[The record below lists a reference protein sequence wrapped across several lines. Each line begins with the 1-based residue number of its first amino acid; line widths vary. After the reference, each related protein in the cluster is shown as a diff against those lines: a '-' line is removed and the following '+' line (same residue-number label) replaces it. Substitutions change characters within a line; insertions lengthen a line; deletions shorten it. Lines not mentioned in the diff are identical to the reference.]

1 MRMKL
6 CWKCFM
12 NQTGQ
17 YTPSPICGY
26 NGRKRRRVGVAELTV
41 TLRKKKRISK
51 NSSQYVIRDYIHLPE
66 ENIESCKKY
75 IHSKYG
81 ISESNFQVEYLK
93 EFPLNDNGKIAY
105 AELLKY
111 VNEKFA

>member
-1 MRMKL
+1 M
-6 CWKCFM
+6 
-12 NQTGQ
+12 
-17 YTPSPICGY
+17 S
-26 NGRKRRRVGVAELTV
+26 ELMV
-41 TLRKKKRISK
+41 TLRKEKRMSK

-81 ISESNFQVEYLK
+81 ISESNFRVEYLK

-111 VNEKFA
+111 VNRKNYIEVQLRSFNKKERDSIIKYY